1 MNCFDTNGCD
11 PDMLCLCDCLLILY
25 VCVWFQSVAF
35 RQDYGIA
42 PMSTLLDIVKVMQF
56 GVSMGKVAVHC
67 HAGLGRLCLYVCV
80 FVCVDVCAS
89 VCVCGI

>member
-1 MNCFDTNGCD
+1 M
-11 PDMLCLCDCLLILY
+11 
-25 VCVWFQSVAF
+25 CVWFQSVAF

-67 HAGLGRLCLYVCV
+67 HAGLGMLCLCMCV

>member
-1 MNCFDTNGCD
+1 M
-11 PDMLCLCDCLLILY
+11 
-25 VCVWFQSVAF
+25 CVWFQSVAF

-67 HAGLGRLCLYVCV
+67 HAGLGMLYVCMCV
-80 FVCVDVCAS
+80 FVCVRTSVLLH
-89 VCVCGI
+89 VCVEFT